1 MVGLHTEQ
9 VDLYFDQIVMDSFHD
24 NKKIIKT
31 EDFFEEEEQEH
42 FFHNYCRIEC
52 YFGLDPSYNFDFD
65 NEKELNDFYLI
76 L

>member
-1 MVGLHTEQ
+1 
-9 VDLYFDQIVMDSFHD
+9 MDSFHD
-24 NKKIIKT
+24 NKKIIVS

-42 FFHNYCRIEC
+42 FFHNYCRMEC
-52 YFGLDPSYNFDFD
+52 YFGLYPSYNFDFD